1 MMRRADYGVVILAV
15 GVLIAVYTTY
25 WHPQQ
30 QAGTTARISVGRAE
44 VLDVS
49 LKRDQRLPIQGP
61 LGTSVIEIHDGRVR
75 FIDSP
80 CRGKQCIHAG
90 WLQHDGDFAACL
102 PNGISITVGGGRHSY
117 DSINF

>member
-1 MMRRADYGVVILAV
+1 MMRRADYGVVLLAI
-15 GVLIAVYTTY
+15 GVLIAVYGTY
-25 WHPQQ
+25 WRPQ
-30 QAGTTARISVGRAE
+30 QAGTTARISVGRNE
-44 VLDVS
+44 VMDVS
-49 LKRDQRLPIQGP
+49 LKRDQRLPIHGQ
-61 LGTSVIEIHDGRVR
+61 LGTSVIEVHDGKVR

-102 PNGISITVGGGRHSY
+102 PNGISITVGGGRRSY